1 MSDFTFLKNA
11 ISKKWVISAPR
22 RAKRPDFAD
31 ATSDKPDLPSATSD
45 KPDVANAMPIG
56 RQGTEPPCPF
66 CPGNETKE
74 PELYR
79 IGGVVGDP
87 HWEIRIILNKFP
99 FAPHHELVINTK
111 DHHTSFADFPVE
123 HVARLFEVYRHRY
136 NEFAHQGQVY
146 IFHNHGEKAGESIP
160 HSHTQ
165 ITVIPDKVMLEMPRL
180 EAGLVGAK
188 SLTPLETS
196 HFQIFCPP
204 TSVWSDE
211 VWIAPKKAGRT
222 FGEVTDDELADFADA
237 FSRLIKIFDLRYNK
251 DFPFNFYIHPDGDW
265 YFRMIPRMRTLGGF
279 EVGTNVFVNTQNPQE
294 TLEFIKEHFMTPD
307 IEKIAKEH
315 QAEYHRTV

>member
-1 MSDFTFLKNA
+1 MVDFTFLKNP

-22 RAKRPDFAD
+22 RAKRPD
-31 ATSDKPDLPSATSD
+31 
-45 KPDVANAMPIG
+45 VANG
-56 RQGTEPPCPF
+56 DELTCPF
-66 CPGNETKE
+66 CPGQEAKDE
-74 PELYR
+74 ELYR
-79 IGGVVGDP
+79 IGGVPGDP
-87 HWEIRIILNKFP
+87 NWEIRIIPNKFP
-99 FAPHHELVINTK
+99 FAPHHELVINTR
-111 DHHTSFADFPVE
+111 DHHTSFADFSVE
-123 HVARLFEVYRHRY
+123 HVQRLFEVYRHRY
-136 NEFAHQGQVY
+136 NEFSHLGQVY

-165 ITVIPDKVMLEMPRL
+165 IAVIPDRVFLDIPELRSVISS
-180 EAGLVGAK
+180 EARDPGK
-188 SLTPLETS
+188 ISLRQTADRNDILQTR

-211 VWIAPKKAGRT
+211 VWIAPKLAHRT
-222 FGEVTDDELADFADA
+222 FGEATDDELADFADA
-237 FSRLIKIFDLRYNK
+237 LSRLIKIFDLRYNK

-294 TLEFIKEHFMTPD
+294 TLAFIKEHFQTPD
-307 IEKIAKEH
+307 AEKIMREH